1 MQYWNFSP
9 QRTGGESILVFCRVA
24 VRKAVTTVAFD
35 QGHGVEEVGC
45 LGGAGNKNLKSGISR
60 SFTPARR
67 NCSDLGKV
75 PWDTLELLHC
85 LLQGALKDAAVA
97 GVALV
102 EREVFRL
109 LLKPAASLGRGEALH
124 AKRPAS
130 SSWEGWRTCLIW

>member
-35 QGHGVEEVGC
+35 QGHDVDEVGC
-45 LGGAGNKNLKSGISR
+45 FGGAGNKNLKSGISR

-85 LLQGALKDAAVA
+85 LLQGALKDAAGA
-97 GVALV
+97 GVVLV

-124 AKRPAS
+124 AERPAP
-130 SSWEGWRTCLIW
+130 SSWERWRTCLI

>member
-35 QGHGVEEVGC
+35 QGHGVDEVGC
-45 LGGAGNKNLKSGISR
+45 FGGAGKNYDDHTNLR

-67 NCSDLGKV
+67 NSSDLGKV
-75 PWDTLELLHC
+75 PWNTTELLHC
-85 LLQGALKDAAVA
+85 HLQGALKDAAVA

-124 AKRPAS
+124 AERPAS
-130 SSWEGWRTCLIW
+130 SSWKIWRTCLI